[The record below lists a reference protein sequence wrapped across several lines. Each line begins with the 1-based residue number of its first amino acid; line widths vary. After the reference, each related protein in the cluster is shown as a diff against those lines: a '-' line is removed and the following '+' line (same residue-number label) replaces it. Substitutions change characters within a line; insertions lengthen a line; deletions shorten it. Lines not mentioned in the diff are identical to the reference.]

1 MWLTPAATAFFTNAP
16 CSGVFVNRFVPS
28 PIRLTSVSPSLSIP
42 VSCDV
47 DITPR
52 SIAAG
57 DVYRLPASLKRL
69 YPQSLN
75 RRDRLPPKRSG
86 SSRRAPS
93 SGNSTWT
100 KVPRHGRSRRDP
112 GRRGPRRGFGG
123 RRCPTGAE
131 VGAADAVVAQ
141 RDPQSAVTRLD
152 VDGDGGGLRVLRVR
166 QRLGDDVVRAGLDRL
181 REAP

>member
-100 KVPRHGRSRRDP
+100 EVPA
-112 GRRGPRRGFGG
+112 PRALS
-123 RRCPTGAE
+123 TG
-131 VGAADAVVAQ
+131 
-141 RDPQSAVTRLD
+141 RLD

-166 QRLGDDVVRAGLDRL
+166 QRLGDDV
-181 REAP
+181 